1 MTERVSREITLN
13 KISMCVA
20 AAVAAFTLCG
30 TAYAMTPGQ
39 HPGYLHALTE
49 LKSARWMIHHRAS
62 NPPASVAAD
71 GAVMDINAAIGDI
84 KHAASIDDK
93 NLDIHPPADA
103 PPTQTGRLQKALE
116 LLREALNDVNRPE
129 DNPAATL
136 YQRGAIRHINAAIDQ
151 TKDSVAGVNYGR

>member
-1 MTERVSREITLN
+1 MLEVRLN
-13 KISMCVA
+13 KNFMCLA
-20 AAVAAFTLCG
+20 AAVAVFTLYG

-49 LKSARWMIHHRAS
+49 LKTARWMINHRAT

-71 GAVMDINAAIGDI
+71 GAVGDINAAIGDV
-84 KHAASIDDK
+84 KHAATIDDK
-93 NLDIHPPADA
+93 NLDIQPPADA

-116 LLREALNDVNRPE
+116 MLGEALSDVSRPE
-129 DNPAATL
+129 DNPAAGP

-151 TKDSVAGVNYGR
+151 TNDAIAGVNYGR

>member
-1 MTERVSREITLN
+1 MN
-13 KISMCVA
+13 KTRMYVA
-20 AAVAAFTLCG
+20 TAVAAFTLCG

-49 LKSARWMIHHRAS
+49 LKTARWMINHRATDA
-62 NPPASVAAD
+62 PASVAAD

-103 PPTQTGRLQKALE
+103 PPTQKGRLQKALE
-116 LLREALNDVNRPE
+116 LLGEALNDVNRPE
-129 DNPAATL
+129 DNPAAGP
-136 YQRGAIRHINAAIDQ
+136 YQRGAVRHINAAISQ
-151 TKDSVAGVNYGR
+151 TNDAIAGVNYGR